1 MEISSPELPVEILDL
16 IFNLL
21 DDFETCW
28 SICRVSQQFYRVI
41 KDKFDV
47 MKLNNRKLVLLL

>member
-28 SICRVSQQFYRVI
+28 SICRVSKQFYRVI